1 MGDVTPNRSK
11 TILDPQECNRGGR
24 ASTQMGAPSYIPPP
38 LTWVGRGEASA
49 MTWSPSQRAEEH
61 VLQYVR
67 ASTERAGG
75 QGIVALT
82 TVDEL
87 AAAVQLSPRSCFD
100 ALAGLVVNGRITIR
114 VHAGSQLDLRAR
126 QAVGSLETT
135 NQARTG

>member
-1 MGDVTPNRSK
+1 
-11 TILDPQECNRGGR
+11 
-24 ASTQMGAPSYIPPP
+24 
-38 LTWVGRGEASA
+38 

-75 QGIVALT
+75 HGIVALT

-87 AAAVQLSPRSCFD
+87 AAAVQVSPRSCFD
-100 ALAGLVVNGRITIR
+100 ALAGLVVDGRITIR

-126 QAVGSLETT
+126 QAVGSVETT
-135 NQARTG
+135 SQARTG

>member
-1 MGDVTPNRSK
+1 
-11 TILDPQECNRGGR
+11 
-24 ASTQMGAPSYIPPP
+24 
-38 LTWVGRGEASA
+38 
-49 MTWSPSQRAEEH
+49 MTWSPSHRAEEY

-67 ASTERAGG
+67 AFTERAGG

-114 VHAGSQLDLRAR
+114 VHAESQLDLHVR
-126 QAVGSLETT
+126 QAVGSVETT
-135 NQARTG
+135 NQVRTG